1 MYTVLAEGH
10 DGDGEPP
17 ANTKRTRFQTSAKP
31 TGCVSTR
38 WCPELRRRAPPF
50 SVLHL
55 LTHDPLPARV
65 EVEHVLKPLPAP
77 GAHRHQVV
85 ACLVGPRVAVVQA
98 PG

>member
-1 MYTVLAEGH
+1 MEMESRLPLPSGH
-10 DGDGEPP
+10 
-17 ANTKRTRFQTSAKP
+17 
-31 TGCVSTR
+31 VSKLLQNQPVTCR
-38 WCPELRRRAPPF
+38 LVGARSFAAARAPPL
-50 SVLHL
+50 SALHL

-65 EVEHVLKPLPAP
+65 QVEHVLKPLPAP

>member
-1 MYTVLAEGH
+1 MEMESRLPIPSGH
-10 DGDGEPP
+10 VS
-17 ANTKRTRFQTSAKP
+17 KRLQNQQVA
-31 TGCVSTR
+31 
-38 WCPELRRRAPPF
+38 CPLVGARSFAGAPPF